1 MSILERL
8 EQEPYGLLPTHS
20 EAREMSIEE
29 VTQKVREKLLEDY
42 PDLII
47 EARMSRSKR
56 SEVITLI
63 SNVIIS
69 SELYVP
75 K

>member
-1 MSILERL
+1 MSKS
-8 EQEPYGLLPTHS
+8 PTGTTHHS

-63 SNVIIS
+63 ST
-69 SELYVP
+69 
-75 K
+75 